1 MVHLEFNSESENE
14 GIARVVTAVF
24 IMKFDPTVEEMADV
38 KTAVSEAVTN
48 CIVHAYND
56 SEGMIQFD
64 LWNKDKTLY
73 LAVEDFGIGIKDVQK
88 AMEPMYTTKPEDER
102 TGMGFSFMEAFMDK
116 VEVFSKEG
124 KGTRVEMSKT
134 FGGNDNIHG

>member
-14 GIARVVTAVF
+14 GIARVVTAAF

-56 SEGMIQFD
+56 SEGMIKFD